1 MWDAC
6 LGRQLHKAHAAFSG
20 GSLRT
25 QATVLMP
32 SGWLCRRAQAGWGTV
47 GAGVAADSTRSRTA
61 PTELTVLCTPGTARR
76 ELVRQP
82 CSEVDRALAWD
93 QALAVAVVPELEAE
107 ALAEAEAEA
116 TSC

>member
-1 MWDAC
+1 MMLVDTADTAWAVAWAEAAG
-6 LGRQLHKAHAAFSG
+6 GRLVTAA
-20 GSLRT
+20 
-25 QATVLMP
+25 
-32 SGWLCRRAQAGWGTV
+32 
-47 GAGVAADSTRSRTA
+47 VAELTA
-61 PTELTVLCTPGTARR
+61 ELTVLCTPGTARR